1 MGIIYLLREGH
12 HTSHK
17 ASLQTNNQA
26 NKAIPEADQ
35 ARRSSYH
42 LADHTEDG
50 ETWGKHTHTYTHTP
64 THTMEMELANPDHRK
79 LQDK

>member
-50 ETWGKHTHTYTHTP
+50 ETWGKHTHTHTHTP